1 MVEIWDRSR
10 PGKCFCKFTIS
21 QSAMKTLKIPFYRT
35 KIIPTVLCLSAL
47 SAASNQ
53 PLHAG
58 PVSVNPDYTV
68 SVFATAPAGLTNPGS
83 MDTHLGDI
91 FVAYTN
97 NAAPNGSSGYSNI
110 VEYSSTGQVIG
121 TFEISGSVSGVQYN
135 PFDDTLWALR
145 NPDAN
150 PAVTTIEVITG
161 TMTNLSYTNAT
172 LHGGGYDQVVFVNDQ
187 AFLSA
192 SNPKLNSQGQNIYP
206 SIVEATR
213 TGNKLS
219 ISPILLGNATLT
231 DVTSGTSVV
240 SLQSDPQSITIDP
253 SGDLVL
259 DSQPNGDL
267 IFLRGPGFPNQVGFR
282 LHLSDGTGNQVAVH
296 DTVFPS
302 ATNGT
307 IYVTDTAA
315 NVVYAVSSNAIPPNS
330 AFSASPSDGA
340 LERTDLLTGQVT
352 PIVTGFQS
360 PAGALFVSALPQIRL
375 QREDS
380 PVNIGNKEVSTQFII
395 SRTGAI
401 TQALQVYLRV
411 TDHTKTGS
419 ASRNHLVQVT
429 IPAGK
434 SQVISEVNI
443 DSVAFLDQS
452 NGHQECVITVDPDPN
467 YDIVPYVND
476 GGSQV
481 VVIPVPTN

>member
-1 MVEIWDRSR
+1 
-10 PGKCFCKFTIS
+10 
-21 QSAMKTLKIPFYRT
+21 MKTLKIPSDRIKVVTSILY
-35 KIIPTVLCLSAL
+35 LSAL
-47 SAASNQ
+47 SAVSTQ
-53 PLHAG
+53 PLDAG
-58 PVSVNPDYTV
+58 PTPVNPDYTV
-68 SVFATAPAGLTNPGS
+68 SVFAMAPAGFTNPGS

-97 NAAPNGSSGYSNI
+97 NAAPNGSAGNSDI

-121 TFEISGSVSGVQYN
+121 TFEISGSACGIKYN
-135 PFDDTLWALR
+135 PFDNTLWALR
-145 NPDAN
+145 NQDAN
-150 PAVTTIEVITG
+150 PAVTTIQVITG
-161 TMTNLSYTNAT
+161 TRTDLVYANAT

-213 TGNKLS
+213 TGNQLYVS
-219 ISPILLGNATLT
+219 QILLGNATLT
-231 DVTSGTSVV
+231 DVTAGTSVV
-240 SLQSDPQSITIDP
+240 SPQADPQSITIDP

-259 DSQPNGDL
+259 DSQANGDL

-307 IYVTDTAA
+307 IYVTDTTA

-330 AFSASPSDGA
+330 AFSASPSNGT
-340 LERTDLLTGQVT
+340 LLRTDLITGQVT

-360 PAGALFVSALPQIRL
+360 PHGALFVSALPQIRL
-375 QREDS
+375 QREDAPLQFGS
-380 PVNIGNKEVSTQFII
+380 KEVSAQFII
-395 SRTGAI
+395 SRTGDI
-401 TQALQVYLRV
+401 TQALQVYIRV
-411 TDHTKTGS
+411 TDHTKADS
-419 ASRNHLVQVT
+419 SSRNHLVQVT

-452 NGHQECVITVDPDPN
+452 NGHQQCVVTVDPDPN